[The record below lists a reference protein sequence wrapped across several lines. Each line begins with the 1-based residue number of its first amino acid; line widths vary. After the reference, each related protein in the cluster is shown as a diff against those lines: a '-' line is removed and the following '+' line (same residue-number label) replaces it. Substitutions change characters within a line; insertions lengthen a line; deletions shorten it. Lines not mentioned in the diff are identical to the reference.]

1 MSTYNAWINPVSWTK
16 VVESTDTDFL
26 ITWDSAK
33 VVEFAATDTDTEPT
47 VKGHRIS
54 RENMITRDEVG
65 YGYVWAKSAPGGASN
80 GIQLTVSKTQSTS
93 GATGGFDIN
102 EGVHKV
108 AMMAW
113 NSSLLTWERVN
124 SGSLSGGGGG
134 GGGGTTEST
143 STTKRIE
150 SFPLYMYVGDAAV
163 GTSEASTGWLIKK
176 IEFNAGG
183 DVTAVKI
190 ATGSWNN
197 RAVLNYQ

>member
-1 MSTYNAWINPVSWTK
+1 MSTYNALINPVSWTK

-33 VVEFAATDTDTEPT
+33 VVEFAATDVDAEPT
-47 VKGHRIS
+47 VRGHRIS
-54 RENMITRDEVG
+54 REARITRDEVG
-65 YGYVWAKSAPGGASN
+65 YGFVWAKSAPGGASN
-80 GIQLTVSKTQSTS
+80 SIPLTVSKTQSTS
-93 GATGGFDIN
+93 GAIGGFDIN

-113 NSSLLTWERVN
+113 NASLLTWERVN
-124 SGSLSGGGGG
+124 SGGLSGGGGG
-134 GGGGTTEST
+134 SVTEST
-143 STTKRIE
+143 PTTKRIE

-176 IEFNAGG
+176 IELNAGG

-197 RAVLNYQ
+197 RAALNYQ

>member
-54 RENMITRDEVG
+54 RENRITRDEVG

-134 GGGGTTEST
+134 GGTTEST
-143 STTKRIE
+143 PTTKRIE

-176 IEFNAGG
+176 IELNAGG

-197 RAVLNYQ
+197 RAALSYQ

>member
-1 MSTYNAWINPVSWTK
+1 MSTYNALINPVSWTK

-33 VVEFAATDTDTEPT
+33 VVEFAATDVDAEPT
-47 VKGHRIS
+47 VRGHRIS
-54 RENMITRDEVG
+54 REARITRDEVG
-65 YGYVWAKSAPGGASN
+65 YGFVWAKSAPSGASN
-80 GIQLTVSKTQSTS
+80 SIPLTVSKTQSTS
-93 GATGGFDIN
+93 GAIGGFDIN

-113 NSSLLTWERVN
+113 NASLLTWERVN
-124 SGSLSGGGGG
+124 SGGLSGGGGG
-134 GGGGTTEST
+134 SVTEST
-143 STTKRIE
+143 PTTKRIE

-176 IEFNAGG
+176 IELNAGG

>member
-1 MSTYNAWINPVSWTK
+1 MSTYNALINPVSWTK

-33 VVEFAATDTDTEPT
+33 VVEFAATDVDAEPT
-47 VKGHRIS
+47 VRGHRIS
-54 RENMITRDEVG
+54 REARITRDEVG
-65 YGYVWAKSAPGGASN
+65 YGFVWAKSAPGGASN
-80 GIQLTVSKTQSTS
+80 SIPLTVSKTQSTS
-93 GATGGFDIN
+93 GAIGGFDIN

-113 NSSLLTWERVN
+113 NASLLTWERVN
-124 SGSLSGGGGG
+124 SGGLSGGGGG
-134 GGGGTTEST
+134 SVTEST
-143 STTKRIE
+143 PTTKRIE

-176 IEFNAGG
+176 IELNTGG

>member
-1 MSTYNAWINPVSWTK
+1 MSTYNVLINPISWTK

-33 VVEFAATDTDTEPT
+33 VVEFAATDVDAEPT
-47 VKGHRIS
+47 VRGHRIS
-54 RENMITRDEVG
+54 REARITRDEVG
-65 YGYVWAKSAPGGASN
+65 YGFVWAKSAPGGASN
-80 GIQLTVSKTQSTS
+80 SIPLTVSKTQSTS
-93 GATGGFDIN
+93 GAIGGFDIN

-113 NSSLLTWERVN
+113 NASLLTWERVN

-134 GGGGTTEST
+134 SVTEST
-143 STTKRIE
+143 PTTKRIE

-176 IEFNAGG
+176 IEVNAGG

>member
-1 MSTYNAWINPVSWTK
+1 MSTYNALINPVSWTK

-33 VVEFAATDTDTEPT
+33 VVEFAATDVDAEPT
-47 VKGHRIS
+47 VRGHRIS
-54 RENMITRDEVG
+54 RESRITRDEVG
-65 YGYVWAKSAPGGASN
+65 YGFVWAKSAPGGASN
-80 GIQLTVSKTQSTS
+80 SIPLTVSKTQSTS
-93 GATGGFDIN
+93 GAIGGFDIN

-113 NSSLLTWERVN
+113 NASLLTWERVN
-124 SGSLSGGGGG
+124 SGGLSGGGGG
-134 GGGGTTEST
+134 SVTEST
-143 STTKRIE
+143 PTTKRIE

-176 IEFNAGG
+176 IELNTGG

>member
-1 MSTYNAWINPVSWTK
+1 MSTYNALINPISWTK

-33 VVEFAATDTDTEPT
+33 VVEFAATDVDAEPT
-47 VKGHRIS
+47 VRGHRIS
-54 RENMITRDEVG
+54 REARITRDEVG
-65 YGYVWAKSAPGGASN
+65 FGYVWAKSAPGGASN
-80 GIQLTVSKTQSTS
+80 SIPLTVSKTQSTS

-113 NSSLLTWERVN
+113 NASLLTWERVN
-124 SGSLSGGGGG
+124 SGSLSGGGSGG
-134 GGGGTTEST
+134 VTEST
-143 STTKRIE
+143 PTTKRIE
-150 SFPLYMYVGDAAV
+150 SFPLYMYVGDAVV

-176 IEFNAGG
+176 IEVNAGG

>member
-1 MSTYNAWINPVSWTK
+1 MSTYNALINPISWTK

-33 VVEFAATDTDTEPT
+33 VVEFAATDVDAEPT
-47 VKGHRIS
+47 VRGHRIS
-54 RENMITRDEVG
+54 REARITRDEVG
-65 YGYVWAKSAPGGASN
+65 FGYVWAKSAPGGASN
-80 GIQLTVSKTQSTS
+80 SIPLTVSKTQSTS

-113 NSSLLTWERVN
+113 NASLLTWERVN
-124 SGSLSGGGGG
+124 SGGLSGGSGGSV
-134 GGGGTTEST
+134 TEST
-143 STTKRIE
+143 PTTKRIE

-176 IEFNAGG
+176 IEVNAGG

>member
-1 MSTYNAWINPVSWTK
+1 MSTYNALINPISWTK

-33 VVEFAATDTDTEPT
+33 VVEFAATDVDAEPT
-47 VKGHRIS
+47 VRGHRIS
-54 RENMITRDEVG
+54 REARITRDEVG
-65 YGYVWAKSAPGGASN
+65 FGYVWAKSAPGGASN
-80 GIQLTVSKTQSTS
+80 SIPLTVSKTQSTS

-113 NSSLLTWERVN
+113 NASLLTWERVN
-124 SGSLSGGGGG
+124 SGGLSGGGGG
-134 GGGGTTEST
+134 SVTEST
-143 STTKRIE
+143 PTTKRIE

-176 IEFNAGG
+176 IEVNAGG

>member
-1 MSTYNAWINPVSWTK
+1 MSTYNALINPVSWTK

-33 VVEFAATDTDTEPT
+33 VVEFAATDVDAEPT
-47 VKGHRIS
+47 VRGHRIS
-54 RENMITRDEVG
+54 REARITRDEVG
-65 YGYVWAKSAPGGASN
+65 YGFVWAKSAPGGASN
-80 GIQLTVSKTQSTS
+80 SIPLTVSKTQSTS
-93 GATGGFDIN
+93 GAIGGFDIN

-113 NSSLLTWERVN
+113 NASLLTWERVN
-124 SGSLSGGGGG
+124 SGGLSGGGGG
-134 GGGGTTEST
+134 SVTEST
-143 STTKRIE
+143 PTTKRIE

-176 IEFNAGG
+176 IELNAGG

>member
-1 MSTYNAWINPVSWTK
+1 MSTYNALINPVSWTK

-33 VVEFAATDTDTEPT
+33 VVEFAATDVDAEPT
-47 VKGHRIS
+47 VRGHRIS
-54 RENMITRDEVG
+54 REARITRDEVG
-65 YGYVWAKSAPGGASN
+65 YGFVWAKSAPGGASN
-80 GIQLTVSKTQSTS
+80 SIPLTVSKTQSTS

-113 NSSLLTWERVN
+113 NASMLRWERVDAA
-124 SGSLSGGGGG
+124 GLSGGGASNGG
-134 GGGGTTEST
+134 DSST
-143 STTKRIE
+143 APVTKRFE
-150 SFPLYMYVGDAAV
+150 LLPLYMYAGEAEV
-163 GTSEASTGWLIKK
+163 GTAESGTGWLIKK
-176 IEFNAGG
+176 IELNAGG

-197 RAVLNYQ
+197 RTSLNYQ

>member
-1 MSTYNAWINPVSWTK
+1 MSTYNALINPVSWTK

-33 VVEFAATDTDTEPT
+33 VVEFAATDVDAEPT
-47 VKGHRIS
+47 VRGHRIS
-54 RENMITRDEVG
+54 REARITRDEVG
-65 YGYVWAKSAPGGASN
+65 FGYVWAKSAPGGASN
-80 GIQLTVSKTQSTS
+80 SIPLTVSKTQSTS

-113 NSSLLTWERVN
+113 NASLLTWERVN
-124 SGSLSGGGGG
+124 SGGLSGGGGG
-134 GGGGTTEST
+134 SVTEST
-143 STTKRIE
+143 PTTKRIE

-163 GTSEASTGWLIKK
+163 GTSEASTGWIIKK
-176 IEFNAGG
+176 IELNVGG

>member
-1 MSTYNAWINPVSWTK
+1 MSTYNALINPVSWTK

-33 VVEFAATDTDTEPT
+33 VVEFAATDVDAEPT
-47 VKGHRIS
+47 VRGHRIS
-54 RENMITRDEVG
+54 REARITRDEVG
-65 YGYVWAKSAPGGASN
+65 YGFVWAKSAPGGASN
-80 GIQLTVSKTQSTS
+80 SIPLTVSKTQSTS
-93 GATGGFDIN
+93 GAIGGFDIN

-113 NSSLLTWERVN
+113 NASLLTWERVN
-124 SGSLSGGGGG
+124 SGGLSGGDGGSV
-134 GGGGTTEST
+134 TEST
-143 STTKRIE
+143 PTTKRIE

-176 IEFNAGG
+176 IELNAGG

>member
-1 MSTYNAWINPVSWTK
+1 MSTYNALINPVSWTK

-33 VVEFAATDTDTEPT
+33 VVEFAATDVDTEPT
-47 VKGHRIS
+47 VRGHRIS
-54 RENMITRDEVG
+54 REARITRDEVG
-65 YGYVWAKSAPGGASN
+65 YGFVWAKSAPGGASN
-80 GIQLTVSKTQSTS
+80 SIPLTVSKTQSTS
-93 GATGGFDIN
+93 GAIGGFDIN

-113 NSSLLTWERVN
+113 NASLLTWERVN
-124 SGSLSGGGGG
+124 SGGLSGGGGG
-134 GGGGTTEST
+134 SVTEST
-143 STTKRIE
+143 PTTKRIE

-176 IEFNAGG
+176 IELNAGG

-190 ATGSWNN
+190 ATGYWNN

>member
-1 MSTYNAWINPVSWTK
+1 MSTYNALINPVSWTK

-33 VVEFAATDTDTEPT
+33 VVEFAATDVDAEPT
-47 VKGHRIS
+47 VRGHRIS
-54 RENMITRDEVG
+54 REARITRDEVG
-65 YGYVWAKSAPGGASN
+65 YGFVWAKSAPSGASN
-80 GIQLTVSKTQSTS
+80 SIPLTVSKTQSTS
-93 GATGGFDIN
+93 GAIGGFDIN

-113 NSSLLTWERVN
+113 NASLLTWERVN
-124 SGSLSGGGGG
+124 SGGLSGGGGG
-134 GGGGTTEST
+134 SVTEST
-143 STTKRIE
+143 PTTKRIE
-150 SFPLYMYVGDAAV
+150 SFPLYMYIGDAAV

-176 IEFNAGG
+176 IELNAGG

>member
-1 MSTYNAWINPVSWTK
+1 MSTYNALINPVSWTK

-33 VVEFAATDTDTEPT
+33 VVEFAATDVDAEPT
-47 VKGHRIS
+47 VRGHRIS
-54 RENMITRDEVG
+54 RESRITRDEVG
-65 YGYVWAKSAPGGASN
+65 YGFVWAKSAPGGASN
-80 GIQLTVSKTQSTS
+80 SIPLTVSKTQSTS
-93 GATGGFDIN
+93 GAIGGFDIN

-113 NSSLLTWERVN
+113 NASLLTWERVN
-124 SGSLSGGGGG
+124 SGGLSGGGGG
-134 GGGGTTEST
+134 SVTEST
-143 STTKRIE
+143 PTTKRIE

-176 IEFNAGG
+176 IELNTGG
-183 DVTAVKI
+183 DVAAVKI

>member
-1 MSTYNAWINPVSWTK
+1 MSTYNALINPVSWTK

-33 VVEFAATDTDTEPT
+33 VVEFAATDVDAEPT
-47 VKGHRIS
+47 VRGHRIS
-54 RENMITRDEVG
+54 REARITRDEVG
-65 YGYVWAKSAPGGASN
+65 YGFVWAKSAPGGASN
-80 GIQLTVSKTQSTS
+80 SIPLTVSKTQSTS
-93 GATGGFDIN
+93 GAIGGFDIN

-108 AMMAW
+108 AMLAW
-113 NSSLLTWERVN
+113 NASLLTWERVN
-124 SGSLSGGGGG
+124 SGGLSGGGGG
-134 GGGGTTEST
+134 SVTEST
-143 STTKRIE
+143 PTTKRIE

-176 IEFNAGG
+176 IELNTGG

>member
-1 MSTYNAWINPVSWTK
+1 MSTYNALINPVSWTK

-33 VVEFAATDTDTEPT
+33 VVEFAATDVDAEPT
-47 VKGHRIS
+47 VRGHRIS
-54 RENMITRDEVG
+54 REARITRDEVG
-65 YGYVWAKSAPGGASN
+65 YGFVWAKAAPGGASN
-80 GIQLTVSKTQSTS
+80 SIPLTVSKTQSTS

-113 NSSLLTWERVN
+113 NASLLTWERVN
-124 SGSLSGGGGG
+124 SGGLSGGGGG
-134 GGGGTTEST
+134 GVTESNP
-143 STTKRIE
+143 TTKRIE

-176 IEFNAGG
+176 IELNVGG